1 MNVIMKPQP
10 DSELLREGFRSYHK
24 ALFAVMQFRREVQ
37 ESIRAAIDER
47 IDDIAAA
54 LHLGKAELSKG
65 LSSYADPANYNQN
78 WDGSHASVGLKYP
91 GKDWEAKWSIYFYFR
106 IGDSETSSVCAH
118 CWFQEPGEALKQL
131 AAQAERMEFSDH
143 AAWICEPIGE
153 PPDGFTTAIHRALD
167 RWIDV
172 WRKVGGI
179 SQFVPSARGATN
191 QG

>member
-1 MNVIMKPQP
+1 MNVITKPQP

-54 LHLGKAELSKG
+54 LQLDKAELKKG
-65 LSSYADPANYNQN
+65 LSLFANPNYGQS
-78 WDGSHASVGLKYP
+78 WDGSEASVGLKYP
-91 GKDWEAKWSIYFYFR
+91 GNDWKWGIYFYFR
-106 IGDSETSSVCAH
+106 IGDSVAGSVCAQ

-167 RWIDV
+167 GWIDV